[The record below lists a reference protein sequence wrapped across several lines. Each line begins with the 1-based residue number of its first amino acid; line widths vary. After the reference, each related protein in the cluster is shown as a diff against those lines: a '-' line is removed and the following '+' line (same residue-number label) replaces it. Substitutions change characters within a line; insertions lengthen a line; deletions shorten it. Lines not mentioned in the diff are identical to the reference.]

1 MLCYPVFCGFIINF
15 GGIPVVC
22 LKGIDCDV
30 PFKCRTSESWLQRCK
45 GVLLSK
51 VFREGAHR
59 LDCGGYIFG
68 LCPDLY
74 VNLGSFKLSSV
85 LVFLVLCFFSLDSLL
100 FVYMN

>member
-1 MLCYPVFCGFIINF
+1 MF
-15 GGIPVVC
+15 
-22 LKGIDCDV
+22 
-30 PFKCRTSESWLQRCK
+30 
-45 GVLLSK
+45 LLSVGHPSPGFSAAK
-51 VFREGAHR
+51 EFCFRKCLGRGAHR
-59 LDCGGYIFG
+59 LDRGGYIFG